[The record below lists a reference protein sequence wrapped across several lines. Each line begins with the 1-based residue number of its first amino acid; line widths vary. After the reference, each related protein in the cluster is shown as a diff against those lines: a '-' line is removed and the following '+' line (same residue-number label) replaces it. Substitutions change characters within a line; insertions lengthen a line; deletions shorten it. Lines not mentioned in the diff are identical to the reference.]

1 MNAHGPSKLFEC
13 TQCYFQANHNN
24 TLWQHTQ
31 SIHEG
36 VRHGCDVC
44 GHLALSR
51 DNLKRHIKLN
61 HEKQAALFECNLCDY
76 KAKKPHRIKDHK
88 QAKHEG
94 LTFNCDKCDFKNS
107 SKNYLKKHKRFKHEV
122 KDFKTLRYWQF
133 KSHKGNHNSIYHP
146 CSESVY
152 LAKKYWCPSIPHE
165 KQAPKY
171 CV

>member
-13 TQCYFQANHNN
+13 TQCAFQANHNN

-61 HEKQAALFECNLCDY
+61 HEKPCLSEICAI
-76 KAKKPHRIKDHK
+76 IK
-88 QAKHEG
+88 
-94 LTFNCDKCDFKNS
+94 
-107 SKNYLKKHKRFKHEV
+107 LKSPTE
-122 KDFKTLRYWQF
+122 
-133 KSHKGNHNSIYHP
+133 
-146 CSESVY
+146 
-152 LAKKYWCPSIPHE
+152 
-165 KQAPKY
+165 
-171 CV
+171 

>member
-13 TQCYFQANHNN
+13 TKCDFQANHNN

-36 VRHGCDVC
+36 VRHGCYVC

-51 DNLKRHIKLN
+51 DNLKRQRHIKLN

-76 KAKKPHRIKDHK
+76 KAKKTHRIKDHK
-88 QAKHEG
+88 QAKHKG

-107 SKNYLKKHKRFKHEV
+107 SKNYLKRHKRFKHEV
-122 KDFKTLRYWQF
+122 KEYVCELWAK
-133 KSHKGNHNSIYHP
+133 I
-146 CSESVY
+146 SE
-152 LAKKYWCPSIPHE
+152 PFHH
-165 KQAPKY
+165 
-171 CV
+171 

>member
-1 MNAHGPSKLFEC
+1 MLMDHASYLSAPSVTSKLIRTILC
-13 TQCYFQANHNN
+13 GN
-24 TLWQHTQ
+24 
-31 SIHEG
+31 IHEG

-107 SKNYLKKHKRFKHEV
+107 SKNILKDTRGLSTK
-122 KDFKTLRYWQF
+122 
-133 KSHKGNHNSIYHP
+133 
-146 CSESVY
+146 
-152 LAKKYWCPSIPHE
+152 
-165 KQAPKY
+165 
-171 CV
+171 